1 MSTTRTKTFDLNSFR
16 ISGKPKRFF
25 DNTNRGKYGGVTL
38 VIELPSGQEIRVS
51 APAKSDGGGRKPY
64 FSEQAFMKCG
74 VVSIIGGVFSSY
86 VSNKNNLPVFELKSG
101 NIRNVLLGIDIG
113 HNDAIVGGVVS
124 AVSSE
129 NRRVMLDITYKKGI
143 GKDADYG
150 TRSVVV
156 NVPSNMTLPSK
167 GEEVIVSGEL
177 AVNKNGVVGVN
188 AHTLTTVS

>member
-1 MSTTRTKTFDLNSFR
+1 MTPTRTKTFDLNSFR
-16 ISGKPKRFF
+16 VSGKPKRFF
-25 DNTNRGKYGGVTL
+25 DNTTRSKFGGVTL
-38 VIELPSGQEIRVS
+38 VLELPSGQEIRVS
-51 APAKSDGGGRKPY
+51 VPAKTEGNTRKPY
-64 FSEQAFMKCG
+64 FSEQAFMKAG

-86 VSNKNNLPVFELKSG
+86 TSNKNNLPVFELKSG
-101 NIRNVLLGIDIG
+101 SVRNILLGVDIG

-156 NVPSNMTLPSK
+156 NIPSTLELPAK
-167 GEEVIVSGEL
+167 GSEVIVSGEL

-188 AHTLTTVS
+188 ARTLTTVS